1 MLALPI
7 DGQCKGI
14 GKIKKKKKEI
24 IFVVFSTKDNVLST
38 LYLNLPHVYF
48 KIIFK
53 ISLSVQFVNL
63 NFMEFRLPV
72 YKIS

>member
-1 MLALPI
+1 MASVKVQ
-7 DGQCKGI
+7 G
-14 GKIKKKKKEI
+14 KKKKKREI

-48 KIIFK
+48 KIILK
-53 ISLSVQFVNL
+53 KSLSVQFVNL